1 MPGVRQAGRGVAAR
15 EGTARVNLFGI
26 GNLELVAILVVALMI
41 LGPGKMVETAR
52 TLGKFWAEAQRTLRS
67 VADAATVRLDEPPS
81 LGKPASDPVAGP
93 EDAVARPGGG
103 PDEEPEEAVGPG
115 GAREEGAEGR
125 G

>member
-1 MPGVRQAGRGVAAR
+1 M
-15 EGTARVNLFGI
+15 NLFGI

-81 LGKPASDPVAGP
+81 MGAPTPGPVAGP
-93 EDAVARPGGG
+93 EDAVARPSSGTS
-103 PDEEPEEAVGPG
+103 EEPEEAAGPG
-115 GAREEGAEGR
+115 GAREEDAEGR